1 MFFILGRHDEHVPS
15 VLAAEY
21 FRQIEAPAKRLYWL
35 ERSGHYPPFEE
46 PDVFNRILVQH
57 IAAAINSGDDKN
69 GIRYHSATLCERPER
84 MTEVTPRRNSTLRRA
99 DDSADRK

>member
-1 MFFILGRHDEHVPS
+1 MWPEFSRLRLIGKFTRFEVPVFFILGRHDEHVPS

-57 IAAAINSGDDKN
+57 IAAAINQ
-69 GIRYHSATLCERPER
+69 R
-84 MTEVTPRRNSTLRRA
+84 
-99 DDSADRK
+99 